1 MKDYK
6 NYLSFLAVI
15 SFLFFAVSSAE
26 DEGEDYE
33 NQVEAIESGSDV
45 TETTKTEVKKDP
57 AKVVEATAKE
67 IYNTY
72 KGNEVAG
79 NLKYKGNVVVMKNAE
94 VLNVKQDEWKDD
106 AIYIEVV
113 THGDYGKYS
122 NMRCYMSK
130 DHINTA
136 AMLSPGDRIN
146 IKGILTEFNIY
157 VYVEG
162 CSIFE

>member
-6 NYLSFLAVI
+6 NYLSFLAIV

-33 NQVEAIESGSDV
+33 NQVESIESGSES
-45 TETTKTEVKKDP
+45 TETTETEDKKEP
-57 AKVVEATAKE
+57 AKVVESTAKE

-94 VLNVKQDEWKDD
+94 VLNIKQDEWKND
-106 AIYIEVV
+106 AIYIEIV
-113 THGDYGKYS
+113 THGEYGKYS
-122 NMRCYMSK
+122 DLRCYMSK
-130 DHINTA
+130 DHVNTA

-146 IKGILTEFNIY
+146 IKGILTKYNMYIT
-157 VYVEG
+157 VEG